1 MISNLKRAFK
11 SLVDD
16 TTWMDKATKL
26 IAKDKVDAMID
37 FVGYPDWI
45 SNKTAIEEYFEGVIS
60 TRM

>member
-16 TTWMDKATKL
+16 STWMDKSTKAT
-26 IAKDKVDAMID
+26 AKDKVDAMID

-45 SNKTAIEEYFEGVIS
+45 SNNTAIEDYYDGV
-60 TRM
+60 

>member
-16 TTWMDKATKL
+16 TTWMDKATKS